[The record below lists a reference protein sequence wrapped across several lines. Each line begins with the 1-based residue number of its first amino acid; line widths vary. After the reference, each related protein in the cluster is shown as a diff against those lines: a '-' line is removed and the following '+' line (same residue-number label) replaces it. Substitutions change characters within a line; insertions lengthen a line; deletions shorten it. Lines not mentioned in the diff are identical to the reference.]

1 LVLARPAE
9 ELIFLYCPDRL
20 VRVLHQEVI
29 LMARKPTSL
38 GEKLR
43 SIRLSFG
50 LSQNGILRRLGLDE
64 LTQAEWSAY
73 ERGVRIPSLP
83 VLLMAAYLAG
93 VWMDVLV
100 HDDLDLPESLPAVS
114 KSGGVIKRARTKVTS
129 KSLSRSS
136 TKHSR

>member
-1 LVLARPAE
+1 
-9 ELIFLYCPDRL
+9 
-20 VRVLHQEVI
+20 
-29 LMARKPTSL
+29 MARKPARL

-43 SIRLSFG
+43 FVRLSFG
-50 LSQNGILRRLGLDE
+50 LSQNGILRRLGLSDE

-83 VLLMAAYLAG
+83 VLLMAADLAG

-100 HDDLDLPESLPAVS
+100 NDDLDLPESLPAVP
-114 KSGGVIKRARTKVTS
+114 KSGGVLKRARTKVIS